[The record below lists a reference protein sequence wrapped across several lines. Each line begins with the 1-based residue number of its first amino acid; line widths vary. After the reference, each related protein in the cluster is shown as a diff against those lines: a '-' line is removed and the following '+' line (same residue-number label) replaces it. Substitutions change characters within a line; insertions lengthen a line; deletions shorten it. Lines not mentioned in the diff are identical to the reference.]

1 MEIHDARR
9 RNLAKESKMGG
20 DGKWC
25 RMAPASMPSTDNSTT
40 TTTSFSGTGSDSGSG
55 SAPRPLGVAQ
65 CLREQ
70 NGFVWLDSSLG
81 NSTEG
86 GTHGISLLAT
96 DPDLILEGG
105 PADWHLLEREL
116 EKRRRVS
123 PNMGIPDGAAIGYFR
138 FDGSFRFGF
147 YDQPHIHTPEGWL
160 GETAFPVEELTEAHP
175 GTSKD
180 FPVAP
185 ASFQPE
191 MERAD
196 YVAMVRAAQEYV
208 ASGDIYQVCLAHRFS
223 TRFEGDPW
231 PLYLA
236 LRSAS
241 PAPHAAYLNIGG
253 ETVLS
258 SSPECFL
265 RMSGRVISTRPI
277 KGTRPRGRNSDED
290 TREAFELQTSP
301 KEIAEL
307 VMITD
312 LQRNDL
318 GSVCEYG
325 SVTASQLLQLERF
338 AQVFHL
344 VSTVEGRLRKDV
356 SQVSALAACFP
367 GGSISGAPKKRA
379 LEIIRE
385 LEPVPRRLFTGAIGY
400 FGYNEESQFNI
411 AIRTVVIRDGRA
423 EFHVGAGIT
432 ADSSPGKEWE
442 ETLHKAA
449 GILQAARGL

>member
-25 RMAPASMPSTDNSTT
+25 RMAPASMPSTHNPTT
-40 TTTSFSGTGSDSGSG
+40 TPPPCSGNAT
-55 SAPRPLGVAQ
+55 RPLAAARS
-65 CLREQ
+65 LRQ
-70 NGFVWLDSSLG
+70 RNGFVWLDSSME

-86 GTHGISLLAT
+86 ETHGISLLAT

-123 PNMGIPDGAAIGYFR
+123 PRVGIPDGAAIGFFR

-147 YDQPHIHTPEGWL
+147 YDHPLIHTPEGWL
-160 GETAFPVEELTEAHP
+160 EGTAFPVGEPTETHP
-175 GTSKD
+175 TSAKD
-180 FPVAP
+180 SPVAP

-196 YVAMVRAAQEYV
+196 YLAMVRAAQEYV
-208 ASGDIYQVCLAHRFS
+208 AAGDIYQVCLAHRFS
-223 TRFEGDPW
+223 TTIEGDPW
-231 PLYLA
+231 SFYLA

-241 PAPHAAYLNIGG
+241 PAPHAAYLNLGG
-253 ETVLS
+253 ETILS

-265 RMSGRVISTRPI
+265 RMSERVISTRPI
-277 KGTRPRGRNSDED
+277 KGTRPRGRNPDED

-312 LQRNDL
+312 LERNDL

-344 VSTVEGRLRKDV
+344 VSTVEGTLRKEV
-356 SQVSALAACFP
+356 SQVAALSACFP

-385 LEPVPRRLFTGAIGY
+385 LEPVPRGLFTGAIGY
-400 FGYNEESQFNI
+400 FGYNGESQFNI

-432 ADSSPGKEWE
+432 ADSSPEKEWE

>member
-25 RMAPASMPSTDNSTT
+25 RMAPASMPSTDNPTT
-40 TTTSFSGTGSDSGSG
+40 ITPSFSGTGSG
-55 SAPRPLGVAQ
+55 SAPHPLGAAQ
-65 CLREQ
+65 CLRER
-70 NGFVWLDSSLG
+70 NGFVWLDSSLE

-86 GTHGISLLAT
+86 GAHGISLLAT

-116 EKRRRVS
+116 EKRRRGS
-123 PNMGIPDGAAIGYFR
+123 PNVGIPDGAAIGYFR

-160 GETAFPVEELTEAHP
+160 GETAFLMEELTEAHP
-175 GTSKD
+175 ETSKD
-180 FPVAP
+180 SPVAP

-191 MERAD
+191 MARTD

-208 ASGDIYQVCLAHRFS
+208 AAGDIYQVCLAHRFS
-223 TRFEGDPW
+223 THFEGDPW

-312 LQRNDL
+312 LERNDL

-344 VSTVEGRLRKDV
+344 VSTVEGTLRKDV

-385 LEPVPRRLFTGAIGY
+385 LEPVPRGLFTGAIGY
-400 FGYNEESQFNI
+400 FGYNGESQFNI

-449 GILQAARGL
+449 GILQAARRL